1 MRNTLLGR
9 WRKRRRAKRRL
20 HTDLA
25 IWYHHGYCA
34 GFPSH
39 TARAPDLDLERG
51 EKVLARLSG
60 AKLLGAGEVRAA
72 LPVSMFDLQRF
83 HTESYLERVG
93 HAEVLAPIFGLEPG
107 DVDVEA
113 VLAAQR
119 RACGGTAVAADWA
132 AAAGRRLAFN
142 LGAGFHHAA
151 PDSGGGFCVFNDAG
165 VAIRRLRAAGFE
177 APIAIVDLDFHQG
190 DGALVAFADDPTV
203 FTFSMHGATWSHVE
217 AVASLQIE
225 LRAGTL
231 DGEYLETLRSE
242 LGAALE
248 RHRSQLVFYIA
259 GNDVLAGDALGSF
272 ALSQAAVLERDLCVL
287 GRARKLGASVVLTMG
302 GGYSP
307 EAWLPTAAA
316 LRWALTG
323 ERRVEREVPPKEREA
338 DLRLRFSQV
347 FDELDPL
354 ELQRDPGDLEIDERE
369 LVDELAGRR
378 ASRRILGYYSSHG
391 VELALERYGILGALR
406 QRGFRDLR
414 VKLQPADPDRQRLS
428 IVGRVGD
435 KAHLLLDLI
444 VRRRSIEAPPEV
456 GPPPLELLSIEWLT
470 LQDPTASFSLRR
482 PKLPGQEY
490 PGLGLVREIVE
501 MLYQACRRLEL
512 DGIVIHPAHYHVA
525 AVGAQH
531 CFFLDPVL
539 QGRFDAMRA
548 SLADLSLAD
557 ASELMDRGVLRDGTR
572 ALSWVPGDFVVPVSD
587 RLRAH
592 FEAPAYRQARAA
604 ARGALRPAI

>member
-1 MRNTLLGR
+1 M
-9 WRKRRRAKRRL
+9 
-20 HTDLA
+20 
-25 IWYHHGYCA
+25 
-34 GFPSH
+34 
-39 TARAPDLDLERG
+39 
-51 EKVLARLSG
+51 
-60 AKLLGAGEVRAA
+60 LGAGEVRAA
-72 LPVSMFDLQRF
+72 PPVSMFDLQRF
-83 HTESYLERVG
+83 HTESYLDRVG
-93 HAEVLAPIFGLEPG
+93 HADALAPIFGLEPG
-107 DVDVEA
+107 DIDVEA

-119 RACGGTAVAADWA
+119 RACGGTALAADWA
-132 AAAGRRLAFN
+132 AAAGGRLAFN

-177 APIAIVDLDFHQG
+177 APIAVVDLDFHQG
-190 DGALVAFADDPTV
+190 DGTLVAFADDPTV
-203 FTFSMHGATWSHVE
+203 FTFSIHGATWSHVE

-225 LRAGTL
+225 LRAGTG
-231 DGEYLETLRSE
+231 DEEYLATLRSE

-248 RHRSQLVFYIA
+248 RHRATLVFYIA

-272 ALSQAAVLERDLCVL
+272 AMSQAAVFERDRCVL
-287 GRARKLGASVVLTMG
+287 GRARALGASVVLTMG

-316 LRWALTG
+316 LRWGLTG
-323 ERRVEREVPPKEREA
+323 ERRVEREAPPSSRDA

-354 ELQRDPGDLEIDERE
+354 ELQRDPSDLELGERE
-369 LVDELAGRR
+369 VVDDLLGRR
-378 ASRRILGYYSSHG
+378 TSHRILGYYSSHG
-391 VELALERYGILGALR
+391 VELALERYGILAALR
-406 QRGFRDLR
+406 ERGFGNLR

-428 IVGRVGD
+428 IVGRAGN
-435 KAHLLLDLI
+435 KSYLLLDLI
-444 VRRRSIEAPPEV
+444 VRRRDVEAPVEI
-456 GPPPLELLSIEWLT
+456 GPPPLDMLSIEWLT

-482 PKLPGQEY
+482 PRLPGQEY
-490 PGLGLVREIVE
+490 PGLGLVREVVE

-512 DGIVIHPAHYHVA
+512 DGIVIHPAHYHIA

-531 CFFLDPVL
+531 CFFLDPVV

-548 SLADLSLAD
+548 SLAELSLAD
-557 ASELMDRGVLRDGTR
+557 ASELIDRGVLRDGTR
-572 ALSWVPGDFVVPVSD
+572 VLSWVPGDFVVPVSE
-587 RLRAH
+587 RLRAY